1 MIIRTEKTRDY
12 SILPNGI
19 LRDDRLSWKARG
31 VAAYLLSMPDDWS
44 ISVAGLVNAS
54 VLDGRT
60 NAENALREL
69 AAAGYLVRRRVCD
82 PVSGR
87 FTWES
92 VLHEKP
98 VESTIHG
105 DTVNGDSV
113 NGSSVDSTIHG
124 DTVNG
129 DTVNGGAVINR
140 STIVLST
147 NYDHNDLS
155 SDQLD
160 SNASGAS
167 APGVAGAPASV
178 PSVVPLALQ
187 FRAVTDELRAD
198 GANRPAILRAWYV
211 ACFGEAGAP
220 DYGRIGRVAKEIGG
234 AGLLARRFLE
244 LAGCPPSGDVLSYI
258 QAGAKRARVE
268 RNGGPAAAADWSVQA
283 AQHPAPASPM
293 APIAQAAPAAIAGD
307 PDLAAVLAADWADR
321 VASVERAGEA
331 SPGVPLV
338 RVVGRVAGDGW
349 LKQKGSVAIRRLLT
363 ALVFGPGGVMV
374 EVAA

>member
-1 MIIRTEKTRDY
+1 MSRVWDESKQNGTALLLLLAIADHANDQGIAWP
-12 SILPNGI
+12 SISTLAA
-19 LRDDRLSWKARG
+19 KARVKDRQAQNLIAQLESAG
-31 VAAYLLSMPDDWS
+31 ELVVKRGKGRRNTS
-44 ISVAGLVNAS
+44 IYVVTCGGKGAIQRD
-54 VLDGRT
+54 LDE
-60 NAENALREL
+60 AEK
-69 AAAGYLVRRRVCD
+69 VQ
-82 PVSGR
+82 
-87 FTWES
+87 
-92 VLHEKP
+92 
-98 VESTIHG
+98 
-105 DTVNGDSV
+105 
-113 NGSSVDSTIHG
+113 SSVEKVQSSVTPDAEKVQSS
-124 DTVNG
+124 VEK
-129 DTVNGGAVINR
+129 GAIATTPDPLEPSINTEPSIEPSR
-140 STIVLST
+140 L
-147 NYDHNDLS
+147 
-155 SDQLD
+155 
-160 SNASGAS
+160 GAD

-293 APIAQAAPAAIAGD
+293 APMAQAAPAAIAGD

>member
-1 MIIRTEKTRDY
+1 MIVRIQKTRDY

-54 VLDGRT
+54 ALDGRT
-60 NAENALREL
+60 NAENALHEL

-87 FTWES
+87 FVWES
-92 VLHEKP
+92 VLHERP
-98 VESTIHG
+98 VDSTIPA
-105 DTVNGDSV
+105 DTVNGESV
-113 NGSSVDSTIHG
+113 NGSAVDSTIPA

-140 STIVLST
+140 STIGLST
-147 NYDHNDLS
+147 NYLINQSTDPI
-155 SDQLD
+155 D
-160 SNASGAS
+160 SNASGAD
-167 APGVAGAPASV
+167 APGVAGAPS
-178 PSVVPLALQ
+178 SVPLALQ

-211 ACFGEAGAP
+211 ACFGAADAP

-234 AGLLARRFLE
+234 AGLLARRLLE
-244 LAGCPPSGDVLSYI
+244 LAGAPPSGDVLSYI
-258 QAGAKRARVE
+258 QAGAKSRRGE
-268 RNGGPAAAADWSVQA
+268 RNGGPAAAADWSAQA
-283 AQHPAPASPM
+283 AQHPAPASP
-293 APIAQAAPAAIAGD
+293 APMSQPAPASIAGD
-307 PDLAAVLAADWADR
+307 PDLVALLAADWSDR

-349 LKQKGSVAIRRLLT
+349 LKVKGSVAIRR
-363 ALVFGPGGVMV
+363 ALAHVFGAGVMV